1 MGKRLALSLALLAAF
16 AVPRS
21 APAQLLAGG
30 VGPAFPVGDF
40 QQQFD
45 PGTGLMLSGRLSLSI
60 FPLIQLQL
68 EATTVQGWELSSGLG
83 DPADY
88 TITTGGA
95 NLAVHF
101 VRVASVR
108 PYALGGLLIAR
119 QNEAVD
125 DDGAWNWG
133 YQIGAG
139 LDLKVG
145 PLKPFAEVRW
155 VSVAAPGSTRHT
167 YVPLLFG
174 IKIL

>member
-1 MGKRLALSLALLAAF
+1 MLKRFALALVLAAGLT
-16 AVPRS
+16 VPRS
-21 APAQLLAGG
+21 APGQLVAGG
-30 VGPAFPVGDF
+30 AGPVFPIGDF
-40 QQQFD
+40 NQQFD
-45 PGTGLMLSGRLSLSI
+45 PGTGFMLSGRLNLGL

-68 EATTVQGWELSSGLG
+68 EATTVQGWELG
-83 DPADY
+83 DPTDY
-88 TITTGGA
+88 VITTGGV

-125 DDGAWNWG
+125 DDGAWSWG
-133 YQIGAG
+133 YQIGGG

-145 PLKPFAEVRW
+145 PLKPFAEVRL
-155 VSVAAPGSTRHT
+155 VSVDAPGSIRHT

-174 IKIL
+174 IKLL